1 MHRAA
6 ATAGLPSPARG
17 RILYVVTEDWY
28 FLSHRLPMARAARD
42 AGLEVH
48 VATNVAEGG
57 PAIKAEGFV
66 LHPVPFLRGR
76 LSPAGSIKTVQ
87 ALRRVRRDVRPDI
100 VHHVAL
106 QPIVL
111 GSVAAFGLPAA
122 CVNALTGLG
131 YTFAS
136 TTAKA
141 RIMRRLMIATIRFL
155 LTRGNSTVL
164 VQNEDD
170 RTMLVSVGI
179 APSRIALIP
188 GSGVDIETLTP
199 LPEPAAPPTVAFVGR
214 LLAYKGIRTAVE
226 AHALLHGRGSD
237 VQLLVAG
244 VPDLANPD
252 SLTDDEAKGWSERP
266 GVTWLGHVRSIP
278 AVWARAHI
286 AVLPSRHEGI
296 PKSLLEAAACGRPM
310 VATDVPGCRD
320 IVRHG
325 ETGLLVP
332 VDDPVA
338 LAAAI
343 ETLAK
348 SPQLRARYGAAA
360 RRLAVERFS
369 DDAIGRQTVELYR
382 RLAPQVEL
390 T

>member
-1 MHRAA
+1 MHKAA
-6 ATAGLPSPARG
+6 ATAGHVSSARG

-28 FLSHRLPMARAARD
+28 FLSHRLPMAKAARD
-42 AGLEVH
+42 AGFEVH
-48 VATNVAEGG
+48 VATNVAEGAS
-57 PAIKAEGFV
+57 AIGAEGFV

-76 LSPAGSIKTVQ
+76 LSPVGSFKTIRT
-87 ALRRVRRDVRPDI
+87 LRCIHRKVRPDI

-111 GSVAAFGLPAA
+111 GSLAALGQPAG

-136 TTAKA
+136 TAAKA
-141 RIMRRLMIATIRFL
+141 HLMRWLMTVAIRIL
-155 LTRGNSTVL
+155 LTRRNSIVL
-164 VQNEDD
+164 VQNDDD
-170 RTMLVSVGI
+170 RAMLASIGI

-199 LPEPAAPPTVAFVGR
+199 LPEPAGPPTAAFVGR
-214 LLAYKGIRTAVE
+214 LLAYKGIRSVVDAQ
-226 AHALLHGRGSD
+226 ALLYARGSD

-244 VPDLANPD
+244 APDPANPD
-252 SLTDDEAKGWSERP
+252 SLTEAEAKSWSQRP
-266 GVTWLGHVRSIP
+266 GVTWLGHVRSIV
-278 AVWARAHI
+278 AVWERAHI

-332 VDDPVA
+332 ADDPSA

-343 ETLAK
+343 DTLAR
-348 SPQLRARYGAAA
+348 SPDLRARYGAAA

-369 DDAIGRQTVELYR
+369 DDVIGRQTVELYR
-382 RLAPQVEL
+382 RLAPQVWL